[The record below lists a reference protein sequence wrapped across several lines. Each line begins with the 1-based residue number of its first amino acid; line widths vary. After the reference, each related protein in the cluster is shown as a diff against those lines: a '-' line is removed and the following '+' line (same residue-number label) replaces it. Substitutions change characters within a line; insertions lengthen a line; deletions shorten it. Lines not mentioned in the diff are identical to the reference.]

1 MNTKRKAVITTLILT
16 GLVAAQPAQAQA
28 GGSVQHASQAIGHSA
43 KAVGHSVVGT
53 AKLASGV
60 VAVPLI
66 AIGASG
72 QASQQ
77 AGESLW
83 DIANE
88 PIGTPLPVSDE
99 TVTAGPSPARAI
111 NE

>member
-1 MNTKRKAVITTLILT
+1 MNNKSKAVISIFILT
-16 GLVAAQPAQAQA
+16 GLVAAQPAHAQA
-28 GGSVQHASQAIGHSA
+28 GGSAQHASQAIGHSTE
-43 KAVGHSVVGT
+43 AVGHSVAGT
-53 AKLASGV
+53 AKMASGV

-66 AIGASG
+66 ATGASG

-83 DIANE
+83 HIANE

>member
-1 MNTKRKAVITTLILT
+1 MTTKTTAILSTVILT
-16 GLVAAQPAQAQA
+16 GLVATQTAQAQA
-28 GGSVQHASQAIGHSA
+28 GGSVQHASQASGHSA
-43 KAVGHSVVGT
+43 RAVGHSVAGT
-53 AKLASGV
+53 TKLVSGV

-88 PIGTPLPVSDE
+88 PIGTPLPVTEE